1 MAELSAKIFTL
12 IRSNPAKFV
21 RPVNVLQRRY
31 AGHGLA
37 VHRDTNDNNAKVPF
51 KFTEENMKKAG
62 AVIPVLDLAQRQHG
76 WLPIAAMHEVAK
88 ILSMP
93 RMRVY
98 EVATFYTIYL
108 VQVCATTP
116 CMLRGAETITEVISK
131 KLGIKVGETTKD
143 KLFTLTEVE
152 CLGACVNAPMVQIN
166 DDYYEDLTEESMN
179 QILDDLKAGKRPLP
193 GPRSGR
199 LASEPLTGLT
209 SLTGG
214 DSADAFIGF
223 ETDEDA
229 RQAMQRDGSLLCQQ
243 RVKLSLS
250 SKKEMQEAMEK
261 AKKMS
266 NLLQGLEKDIRSNPL
281 SSEDVESVRRALASN
296 WSENANTQQVQQN
309 TTIRGSLNQNQTR
322 NDNNSWLPQSNDNMD
337 NWKDF
342 LSNALKRIENAT
354 DTPQSA
360 NDTNQPAF
368 GSLLGRPTE
377 QLSRN
382 CTSNVDPRQQ
392 YKQNLHQQSDRN
404 ANFGSSTQQNLSF
417 NVENPNSPYKN
428 LEQSSIYSRHHD
440 SFSSFRPNDQR
451 QTLKFDLPQ
460 TDRNYDRSQQYAVT
474 TESEYEANLRRQQL
488 DAVEAL
494 KLPTIQHVHDPEELF
509 VEFSRLPQNL
519 VDVENFTYFIR
530 PVIPIDVRKAM
541 ADAWNVNTAKRPLI
555 YDSANLY
562 DPKRARNS
570 PPRDQHVRSESWL
583 STKEAPHP
591 MMKTNVFNSSQSVSR
606 EENLSS
612 LNPNHFYVLVTNVP
626 FKASEWDVART
637 QLLTPSAAQK
647 IYTDGYRPHAWKSD
661 SAIMGNHVSQPTN
674 FPSAPLAF
682 SPKSS
687 RPPTS
692 KVQKGGGFFSAPAY
706 QNSRSCGPMKEEPQ
720 GRPFSKSY
728 SHADYDMKSSKDE
741 STAEASYYYENN
753 AYSYSARGRGFNRYG
768 GNLNNRKPMKHSPQT
783 PLFNSRSQPQ
793 QPARGRGKAP
803 RGSRG
808 SPRYI

>member
-1 MAELSAKIFTL
+1 MSFIIRLQNLSRTAKSSDIREFFSLLSIPSGAAEIVLM
-12 IRSNPAKFV
+12 RS
-21 RPVNVLQRRY
+21 
-31 AGHGLA
+31 
-37 VHRDTNDNNAKVPF
+37 
-51 KFTEENMKKAG
+51 
-62 AVIPVLDLAQRQHG
+62 LDL
-76 WLPIAAMHEVAK
+76 K
-88 ILSMP
+88 
-93 RMRVY
+93 RMK
-98 EVATFYTIYL
+98 
-108 VQVCATTP
+108 
-116 CMLRGAETITEVISK
+116 ML
-131 KLGIKVGETTKD
+131 D
-143 KLFTLTEVE
+143 KQCNV
-152 CLGACVNAPMVQIN
+152 M
-166 DDYYEDLTEESMN
+166 
-179 QILDDLKAGKRPLP
+179 
-193 GPRSGR
+193 
-199 LASEPLTGLT
+199 
-209 SLTGG
+209 
-214 DSADAFIGF
+214 
-223 ETDEDA
+223 A
-229 RQAMQRDGSLLCQQ
+229 RFLCQQ

-541 ADAWNVNTAKRPLI
+541 ADDVLMQMIVYCSSKLDANRLLKRDGELGIRVRWSNRSEFNSLPSLSSNSVKLNPQAWNVNTAKRPLI

-626 FKASEWDVART
+626 FKASEWDVARYLDEINVRSSKSTRVFEPRSNRSDTWIVECNTDRDTSNLMDTQKLFSNRTLRT

-661 SAIMGNHVSQPTN
+661 SAIMGNHLSLRN
-674 FPSAPLAF
+674 PLDLLHQ
-682 SPKSS
+682 
-687 RPPTS
+687 

-706 QNSRSCGPMKEEPQ
+706 QNSRSCRPDQGGPMKEEPQ